1 MAELTWSDI
10 SVVRNK
16 SGINLVS
23 QSAFKMEYIPFI
35 DFHMDSTK
43 PTATN
48 QYTTA
53 MIDNQQ
59 EEIIDVFAYGNN
71 LQEKAK
77 RIGNQETN
85 KDLVIYDLNNLK
97 DFRRLSRNRR
107 SDYKYKLLCLQ

>member
-1 MAELTWSDI
+1 
-10 SVVRNK
+10 
-16 SGINLVS
+16 
-23 QSAFKMEYIPFI
+23 MEYIPFI

-85 KDLVIYDLNNLK
+85 KDLVIYDLNNLNDLGDYLETGEVITNISYSVYNNFIK
-97 DFRRLSRNRR
+97 VRYTLSQ
-107 SDYKYKLLCLQ
+107 DYSNMYQGHSA